1 MDTTGYILTNEHV
14 VRGSRWVTL
23 ITHTGARLTAYVAAV
38 DAGRDIALVKVDMP
52 FHSVL
57 SFATEAREG
66 EEVIALGYPFGYE
79 LGQSMTIT
87 TGIVSAL
94 RTYDGVAYVQ
104 TDSALNPGNSGG
116 PLLNLRGAV
125 VGMNTA
131 GITDAQGLNFAIRYD
146 VLSTRL
152 PILLG
157 DATTPPTVTHTPTPT
172 PEPVALFGPINR
184 EIEHKPDDGKADG
197 FYATGVS
204 IEDGTIEAHFYN
216 PYSTTVGDWSYGF
229 LFRLRRLDDGTHAFH
244 AVVITGEGYFQHYL
258 RVGAD
263 NQRLAARHVGEI
275 HTEEG
280 ARNHIRII
288 ADGREGKLYINSYYI
303 ANLQLQGLMESGS
316 VYAVGSYFTGHG
328 VAGYST
334 RLTGFTI
341 WPVEDKQ
348 QPAAPT
354 PTPTPYPQPTTKV
367 LNWRASS
374 AVTKLSP
381 YTAVSGYVGLIG
393 NHIFSRLLIAD
404 PHEQKF
410 IPELAERWSASPD
423 GMSVT
428 FYLRKNAFFHDGE
441 PVTAEDVRW
450 SFESHINSRT
460 NSRLAWSL
468 SLIKGAGAFADGI
481 ADSVEGIVIVDDYTI
496 RFDMAFPTG
505 QFIPAAG
512 PNILPEHILGRIA
525 PEDLD
530 EHEFFTGLGAQK
542 PIGSGPW
549 KFVKHEPDQFH
560 ELVSSD
566 DYFLGKPK
574 IDRVFVHLIT
584 SVDAAQIAMRRGEI
598 DASRRGGFAPE
609 VNETFLSDPRFLVA
623 ATGRRNNG
631 GGYSFNFRT
640 DWIRD
645 SRIHQAHMWALNR
658 KLLVDTFEGGLGYIH
673 NSHLFVPTG
682 VETPEM
688 MARYTHEGDT
698 AKARQLL
705 EEAGWD
711 FDREITEKAPGYTGP
726 ILVQFAAE
734 QQMLADAGLK
744 VKYETMETQ
753 AWAAVYYENYNYDSV
768 RVGGWGGTVDAMDY
782 YFHSTLSN
790 PMGYANPELDAL
802 LDKVPR
808 ALTNQELVDIG
819 IKMNEMFI
827 KDLPIVVISSPLRL
841 YTYGAHVW
849 VPGFGR
855 RPQPNRL
862 EDIQFTPE
870 FHGQDDS
877 WNYLIHE
884 TDIVYFGDIH
894 PLNLTGPLARQIAI
908 QGP

>member
-288 ADGREGKLYINSYYI
+288 ADGRE
-303 ANLQLQGLMESGS
+303 
-316 VYAVGSYFTGHG
+316 T
-328 VAGYST
+328 
-334 RLTGFTI
+334 
-341 WPVEDKQ
+341 
-348 QPAAPT
+348 
-354 PTPTPYPQPTTKV
+354 
-367 LNWRASS
+367 
-374 AVTKLSP
+374 
-381 YTAVSGYVGLIG
+381 
-393 NHIFSRLLIAD
+393 
-404 PHEQKF
+404 
-410 IPELAERWSASPD
+410 
-423 GMSVT
+423 
-428 FYLRKNAFFHDGE
+428 
-441 PVTAEDVRW
+441 
-450 SFESHINSRT
+450 
-460 NSRLAWSL
+460 
-468 SLIKGAGAFADGI
+468 
-481 ADSVEGIVIVDDYTI
+481 
-496 RFDMAFPTG
+496 
-505 QFIPAAG
+505 
-512 PNILPEHILGRIA
+512 
-525 PEDLD
+525 
-530 EHEFFTGLGAQK
+530 
-542 PIGSGPW
+542 
-549 KFVKHEPDQFH
+549 
-560 ELVSSD
+560 
-566 DYFLGKPK
+566 
-574 IDRVFVHLIT
+574 VH
-584 SVDAAQIAMRRGEI
+584 
-598 DASRRGGFAPE
+598 
-609 VNETFLSDPRFLVA
+609 
-623 ATGRRNNG
+623 
-631 GGYSFNFRT
+631 
-640 DWIRD
+640 
-645 SRIHQAHMWALNR
+645 
-658 KLLVDTFEGGLGYIH
+658 K
-673 NSHLFVPTG
+673 
-682 VETPEM
+682 
-688 MARYTHEGDT
+688 
-698 AKARQLL
+698 QLL
-705 EEAGWD
+705 H
-711 FDREITEKAPGYTGP
+711 R
-726 ILVQFAAE
+726 
-734 QQMLADAGLK
+734 
-744 VKYETMETQ
+744 
-753 AWAAVYYENYNYDSV
+753 
-768 RVGGWGGTVDAMDY
+768 
-782 YFHSTLSN
+782 
-790 PMGYANPELDAL
+790 
-802 LDKVPR
+802 
-808 ALTNQELVDIG
+808 
-819 IKMNEMFI
+819 
-827 KDLPIVVISSPLRL
+827 
-841 YTYGAHVW
+841 
-849 VPGFGR
+849 
-855 RPQPNRL
+855 
-862 EDIQFTPE
+862 
-870 FHGQDDS
+870 
-877 WNYLIHE
+877 
-884 TDIVYFGDIH
+884 
-894 PLNLTGPLARQIAI
+894 
-908 QGP
+908 